1 MRKRTSGSGFE
12 RVVGEVEEARAD
24 CEALLDLIRQHLKDD
39 PHEVPREFLERVY
52 GNLVADLE
60 DGRSGPH
67 AERRLRMQCRKM
79 VRSLSGLPHRVE
91 TFLLLESLGGDQ
103 KARRLDAFRQLPF
116 VINFE
121 TLSRCAPFATLEGL
135 DAIAALL
142 RKSTSKVVTRVRAK
156 PRSSAPP
163 LKHPSDS
170 RRIGA
175 KDLRFDPKRLREAKN
190 KHLHKNADMVE
201 FFGVKD
207 ESTVSRWLNGK
218 MDMGINTTTK
228 YGEYIKILNPDER
241 Q

>member
-1 MRKRTSGSGFE
+1 LRKRTSGSGFK

-24 CEALLDLIRQHLKDD
+24 CEALIDLIRQYLKDD

-52 GNLVADLE
+52 GDLVADLE

-67 AERRLRMQCRKM
+67 AERRLRMQCSKM

-91 TFLLLESLGGDQ
+91 TFLLPESLGGDQ
-103 KARRLDAFRQLPF
+103 EARRLDAFRQLPF

-156 PRSSAPP
+156 PRSSAPR
-163 LKHPSDS
+163 LKHPSVS

-190 KHLHKNADMVE
+190 KRRHKNADMVG

-207 ESTVSRWLNGK
+207 ESTVSKWLNSK
-218 MDMGINTTTK
+218 MDMSCDSLKK
-228 YGEYIKILNPDER
+228 YDDYIKILSPAEPE
-241 Q
+241 